1 MDGHLQFL
9 EYVNGGPL
17 TFNVE
22 AQVEVEERER
32 SCSAFDPYE
41 VGAVADVSTFVDAQW
56 RRDTRPKRMR
66 PRSAD

>member
-41 VGAVADVSTFVDAQW
+41 VGAVADVSTFVDA
-56 RRDTRPKRMR
+56 
-66 PRSAD
+66 